1 LSSPLSPQQFFG
13 GAKQRHKSR
22 KLATDR
28 QRRSMRMQ
36 KRLVCW
42 LYLKS
47 KICFW
52 FEASPFRAME
62 ADPGLKAFF

>member
-1 LSSPLSPQQFFG
+1 
-13 GAKQRHKSR
+13 
-22 KLATDR
+22 
-28 QRRSMRMQ
+28 MQ